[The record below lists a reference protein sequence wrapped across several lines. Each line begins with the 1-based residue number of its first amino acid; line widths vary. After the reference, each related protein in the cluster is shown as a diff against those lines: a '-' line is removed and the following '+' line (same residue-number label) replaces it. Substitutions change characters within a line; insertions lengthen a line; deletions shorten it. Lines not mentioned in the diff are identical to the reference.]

1 MDDIDYSET
10 VRLVASWLPEGYE
23 DISLAEAVIKVMA
36 LESLRDD
43 MNVGIV
49 LKGRTTLTTRKQI
62 KAIFDRPDF
71 PAGKERNR

>member
-1 MDDIDYSET
+1 MDEIDYSEK
-10 VRLVASWLPEGYE
+10 VRLVASWLPDGYE
-23 DISLAEAVIKVMA
+23 DVSLAEAVIKVMA

-71 PAGKERNR
+71 PHGNKP